1 MTPHVEEGYH
11 SDVEANSLLASSYL
25 EQGDY
30 QLAYVHAEAALS
42 GAIANDYAIEDVSVM
57 VEHRDSIK
65 SLADTGN

>member
-1 MTPHVEEGYH
+1 MWRPTRF
-11 SDVEANSLLASSYL
+11 SLVATWNRVTINWHTYMPR
-25 EQGDY
+25 
-30 QLAYVHAEAALS
+30 AALS